1 MQQIIVEISPA
12 GTVKLD
18 LKGFTGSS
26 CQKATEQI
34 EIALGGGAAKKKK
47 KKPEFFQS
55 PSTKTGTKLTF

>member
-12 GTVKLD
+12 GSVKID

-34 EIALGGGAAKKKK
+34 EIALGGAAASKRK

-55 PSTKTGTKLTF
+55 PANKAGTKLTF